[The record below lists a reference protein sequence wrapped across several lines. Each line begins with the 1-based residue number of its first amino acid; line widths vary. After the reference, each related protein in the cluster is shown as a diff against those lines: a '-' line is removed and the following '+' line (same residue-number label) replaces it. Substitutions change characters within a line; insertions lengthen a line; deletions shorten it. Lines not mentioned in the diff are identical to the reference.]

1 MRNSEK
7 CRGRSI
13 TPPEYSLPWSSGTLY
28 LVPNKRITASGNE
41 IGREYA
47 CIAGFT
53 GQQLARFHPLPTKKN
68 KTKQANKQIKKHSA
82 KRAKW
87 MNEIK
92 YKNDITKQAWCLILQ
107 NNYWLGDFLNKEL
120 LFNFQQISRPLKISQ
135 EMILKMHSK
144 NYLWSEHAP
153 QPRSQV
159 LSPTCHPVL
168 PRVLS
173 YPSPDCT
180 FPSF

>member
-1 MRNSEK
+1 MSRTINHAPWVFVTLVQRNVILGTEQKDHSVWERDWPRICL
-7 CRGRSI
+7 CRGLHGTTTGPIS
-13 TPPEYSLPWSSGTLY
+13 PPPH
-28 LVPNKRITASGNE
+28 
-41 IGREYA
+41 
-47 CIAGFT
+47 
-53 GQQLARFHPLPTKKN
+53 QKN